1 MTVQSHALLISQ
13 TAPGTGALKLKKQ
26 MKNLYYFII
35 LSAIIGSCFG
45 SVSAQDPCT
54 NVALNKAV
62 TASEST
68 SVEIP
73 SRAVDGNLTTQWCA
87 PDFTG
92 WIKIDLQNKF
102 TVNNLKLYV
111 NQAIPGNTVHEIKVS
126 SDMVNWTLVKTI
138 SDNTTEHQVLDVIFN
153 PALSDVQGVMIN
165 TTESN
170 SWVAWYEIQ
179 VFSGPTKPTISQNGA
194 ELTSSAT
201 SNNQW
206 YFNGNPISEATSQT
220 YSAIATGSYQVGV
233 SSEDGCISM
242 SDIYTVTTTG
252 GINIISDK
260 DIKIYPNP
268 AKDNIVIEGVS
279 KAKIELFN
287 LQGQF
292 IKNVNATGNKTSM
305 DISDVNNGVY
315 SIKITTTDGI
325 IVKKISKQ

>member
-1 MTVQSHALLISQ
+1 
-13 TAPGTGALKLKKQ
+13 

-54 NVALNKAV
+54 NVALNKPV

-87 PDFTG
+87 PDFAG

-102 TVNNLKLYV
+102 TINNLKLYV

-138 SDNTTEHQVLDVIFN
+138 SDNTTENQVLDVIFN

-206 YFNGNPISEATSQT
+206 YFNGNPIS
-220 YSAIATGSYQVGV
+220 G
-233 SSEDGCISM
+233 EDGCISM
-242 SDIYTVTTTG
+242 SDIYNVTTTG